1 MGEFSTA
8 SSPNLSFPHRG
19 RGYARVFHNKI
30 VGNPRVIR
38 RVYPH
43 LCTTMWITFLVFA
56 LSHGVLKTVFRRG
69 ESILETVFGTFSVS
83 LAQTRKI
90 GPQNRFSRFMVF
102 LRVPLRNS
110 PQSSAPTDPLSKGS
124 HEESNDTNPL
134 PRPMHLNP
142 PQKPQTAVDGI
153 SDER

>member
-1 MGEFSTA
+1 MHEFSTTK
-8 SSPNLSFPHRG
+8 L
-19 RGYARVFHNKI
+19 

-43 LCTTMWITFLVFA
+43 LCTTMWITFLVSQ

-90 GPQNRFSRFMVF
+90 GPQIDSLVSWFFCVF
-102 LRVPLRNS
+102 PFE
-110 PQSSAPTDPLSKGS
+110 TPLSRLRRQIPSQRGAMRNLMS
-124 HEESNDTNPL
+124 RIRCLDVSTRIRLSNQNALSESQSKKCRFRL
-134 PRPMHLNP
+134 SEALC
-142 PQKPQTAVDGI
+142 QLVLLA
-153 SDER
+153 